1 MKEHEPEDL
10 PEKDSPSSWTHDLV
24 GRLESKERKQV
35 RREEGLQDKFCR
47 FSLLHGVIDGPQGI
61 EK

>member
-10 PEKDSPSSWTHDLV
+10 PEKDSPLGWTHDLV
-24 GRLESKERKQV
+24 GRLESKERKQM
-35 RREEGLQDKFCR
+35 RKKGLQDKFYR
-47 FSLLHGVIDGPQGI
+47 FTLLHGVIDGPQGI